1 MSTGR
6 RTVEGG
12 RPRDA
17 GPDTAELPDVQ
28 IADLTEYR
36 IVGKP
41 IPRVDGPAKV
51 TGRATYGVDVEQ
63 PGMLVGRFLRAGLP
77 HARIVDV
84 DVSGAWALPGVRAVV
99 TGADDPRL
107 HGPLLKDQPGIAR
120 DVVRW
125 AGEAVAAVAADDDEI
140 AAEALER
147 IVIEY
152 EELPVIDT
160 VDDALAPGAP
170 LLHPNADEYEAVYT
184 SGMRIAPEAGTNI
197 PYEFHLRRG
206 DVGAAFNEAAVV
218 VEGTYETQFVQY
230 CHLEP
235 HVVVALF
242 DAMGTLTLWTSTM
255 GPHTLRSMIADY
267 LGMRLSDVRVITN
280 MVGGAYGAKMYLR
293 TINPAAALLARKV
306 PGRPVRMVFDREDE
320 FLTSTG
326 RLPARVHIRTAADRD
341 GRILARHST
350 VLWNKGAYADL
361 GPMVCRNSGY
371 VSLGPYN
378 IPNAHVDASLVYTN
392 RQPGGAFRALGVP
405 QMAWA
410 GEQQLDR
417 VARELGISPIE
428 LRRRNILREGDES
441 VTGETMHQVGVGP
454 CLEAVVAALEA
465 RPPREPAPGCSVG
478 RGVAVVLKSTL
489 TPTATFGTVRLN
501 VDGSVDMICA
511 AVEHGQGTMTALA
524 QIVAEEL
531 QVPFEA
537 VRFVMP
543 DTSVAPFDRSSSS
556 SRTVFA
562 MGNALR
568 SAALEVRARLFE
580 LASEV
585 LGVPAD
591 DLALVDGKVEAP
603 GVPEGPFTVTEI
615 LRSYYKGPANIVG
628 NGSFA
633 TNDLYDPMDPDTGQ
647 SRRPSS
653 YWMYAAA
660 AAEVEC
666 DPETGDIRVTRLITA
681 VDAGKAVNPQGCR
694 QQISGSAVMGFG
706 MAMSEEVVF
715 DQGRVLNPTFLD
727 YKIPTSLDLP
737 EIEEIIVE
745 TAHDLG
751 PYGARGIGEPG
762 TAAVPAA
769 IGNALYDAIGIQLTS
784 LPIRSEKV
792 YRAVRGASS

>member
-1 MSTGR
+1 MSTSR
-6 RTVEGG
+6 STTGG
-12 RPRDA
+12 TRGAR
-17 GPDTAELPDVQ
+17 PDTVELPDLQ
-28 IADLTEYR
+28 MPELTDYR
-36 IVGKP
+36 LVGKA

-51 TGRATYGVDVEQ
+51 TGRATYGVDVQQ
-63 PGMLVGRFLRAGLP
+63 PGMLVGRFLRAGIP
-77 HARIVDV
+77 HARIVDI
-84 DVSGAWALPGVRAVV
+84 DVSGAWEVPGVRAVV

-120 DVVRW
+120 EVVRW
-125 AGEAVAAVAADDDEI
+125 AGESVAAVAAEDEEA

-147 IVIEY
+147 IVVEY
-152 EELPVIDT
+152 EDLPVVDT
-160 VDDALAPGAP
+160 IDDALAPDAP
-170 LLHPNADEYEAVYT
+170 LLHPDAAGYEVVET
-184 SGMRIAPEAGTNI
+184 PGMRIAPVPGTNV

-206 DVGAAFNEAAVV
+206 DVDAAFEEAAVV

-235 HVVVALF
+235 HVVIALF

-267 LGMRLSDVRVITN
+267 LGMNLSDVRVITN
-280 MVGGAYGAKMYLR
+280 LVGGAYGAKMYVR
-293 TINPAAALLARKV
+293 TINPAAALLAQKV
-306 PGRPVRMVFDREDE
+306 PGRPVRVVFDREDE

-341 GRILARHST
+341 GRILARRST
-350 VLWNKGAYADL
+350 VHWNKGAYADL

-371 VSLGPYN
+371 VSLGPYR
-378 IPNAHVDASLVYTN
+378 IPNASVDASLVYTN
-392 RQPGGAFRALGVP
+392 RQPGGAFRGLGVP

-417 VARELGISPIE
+417 LARELGVSPVE
-428 LRRRNILREGDES
+428 LRRRNLLQEGDTS
-441 VTGETMHQVGVGP
+441 VTGEPMRQVGAGP
-454 CLEAVVAALEA
+454 CLEAVVEALEA
-465 RPPREPAPGCSVG
+465 KPPREPAPGRRVG

-489 TPTATFGTVRLN
+489 TPTATFATVRMN

-531 QVPFEA
+531 QVPFER

-556 SRTVFA
+556 SRTIFA

-568 SAALEVRARLFE
+568 TAAIDIRTQLFE
-580 LASEV
+580 LAARV

-603 GVPEGPFTVTEI
+603 GAAAGPFTVTEI
-615 LRSYYKGPANIVG
+615 LRRHYKGPANIVG

-633 TNDLYDPMDPDTGQ
+633 THDVYDPMDPETGQ

-660 AAEVEC
+660 GAEVEC
-666 DPETGDIRVTRLITA
+666 DPETGETRVLRLITA
-681 VDAGKAVNPQGCR
+681 IDAGKAVNPQGCR
-694 QQISGSAVMGFG
+694 QQISGSAVMGLG
-706 MAMSEEVVF
+706 MAMAEEVVF
-715 DQGRVLNPTFLD
+715 EEGRVMNPTFLD
-727 YKIPTSLDLP
+727 YKVPTSADIP
-737 EIEEIIVE
+737 EMEDIIVE
-745 TAHDLG
+745 TAHELG
-751 PYGARGIGEPG
+751 PYGARGVGEPG

-769 IGNALYDAIGIQLTS
+769 IGNAVYDAIGVQITS

-792 YRAVRGASS
+792 YRAVREASA